1 MGVIPVD
8 LTSELYMLKLLRFS
22 LVCYK
27 NIKFVTRD
35 IITDD
40 KIFVKFWDFGRY
52 LAMTAQLMNRVE
64 LSLHAFGLLNA
75 GIHGIHDSGAHAF
88 FLQYLDCLDRGS
100 TGGAHHVLQFS
111 GMSAGLQHHPGTAK
125 DGL

>member
-1 MGVIPVD
+1 
-8 LTSELYMLKLLRFS
+8 MLKLLRFS

-100 TGGAHHVLQFS
+100 SGGAHHVLQFS
-111 GMSAGLQHHPGTAK
+111 GMSAGLQYHPASSAMASMNMNT
-125 DGL
+125 

>member
-1 MGVIPVD
+1 
-8 LTSELYMLKLLRFS
+8 
-22 LVCYK
+22 
-27 NIKFVTRD
+27 
-35 IITDD
+35 
-40 KIFVKFWDFGRY
+40 
-52 LAMTAQLMNRVE
+52 MNRVE

-125 DGL
+125 DGLCCEFISLFLGIPAATASSAMASMNMNT